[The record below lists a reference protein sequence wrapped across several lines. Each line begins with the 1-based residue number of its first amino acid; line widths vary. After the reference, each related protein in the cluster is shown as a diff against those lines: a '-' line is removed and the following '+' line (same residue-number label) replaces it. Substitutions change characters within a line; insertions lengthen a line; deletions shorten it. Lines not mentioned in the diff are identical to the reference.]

1 MSNTLFTEAIAEA
14 KLLKE
19 TAEQNAKNAIIE
31 AVTPKIRSFIEE
43 QLLNQDNTNADDA
56 DILSEV
62 AADVVNISG
71 ENDDLVE
78 LSEDA
83 LVSLLEMF
91 SGEQISADQD
101 AVKDALKE
109 SVSVLDEK
117 DRKKLSTIAN
127 KLNQNVDFFENQEIN
142 NEVQAKQESSQ
153 MPNAEVLYE
162 VDLEELASMTSSML
176 DEKQR
181 QKYGGNK
188 GDESRS
194 RRDYEDSVD
203 EGEWGG
209 NKGDESR
216 SRRDYM
222 EADHDED
229 HMEEEQKYGGNKGDE
244 SRSRRDYADEG
255 ADSDVTLQEL
265 MSQLGIDLLS
275 EDVIEIDLGD
285 AELPDDV
292 QLAARLV
299 PDEEEELELDVDVE
313 EEDVEDVDVDVE
325 DEEIDLD
332 ELVDIDEESLVAEL
346 RSLRKKINEAK
357 ELTKVKGIKNDMSDS
372 WGGKGDGKAGL
383 KGAYGGTG
391 GGKTGVD
398 GSYGG
403 GKASG
408 DVLKVTLNKLSE
420 AVKDER
426 RRNRALANKLN
437 EYRSAVETLREQ
449 LTDLNLFNA
458 KLLYVNKLL
467 QNKDVSAAQRNSVVE
482 SIDNAKSLRE
492 VKLVYRT
499 LTESFSKDKAV
510 LKESS
515 AHRVLGSSS
524 RTTGRASV
532 DSVAGEVDRWARLA
546 GIDNSEA

>member
-43 QLLNQDNTNADDA
+43 QLLNQDNNTADNA

-62 AADVVNISG
+62 ATDVVKG
-71 ENDDLVE
+71 PGGKDDLVE
-78 LSEDA
+78 LGEDA

-91 SGEQISADQD
+91 SGEEISAHQG

-117 DRKKLSTIAN
+117 DRQKLSIIAN
-127 KLNQNVDFFENQEIN
+127 KLNQNVDFFENQQIN

-153 MPNAEVLYE
+153 MPKSEVLYE

-176 DEKQR
+176 DEKNR
-181 QKYGGNK
+181 QKSGGNK

-203 EGEWGG
+203 EGDWGG
-209 NKGDESR
+209 KKGDESR
-216 SRRDYM
+216 SRRDYI
-222 EADHDED
+222 
-229 HMEEEQKYGGNKGDE
+229 EEEQEYGGNKGDE
-244 SRSRRDYADEG
+244 SRSRRDYTEEG
-255 ADSDVTLQEL
+255 TDVDVTLQEL
-265 MSQLGIDLLS
+265 MNQLGIDLLS
-275 EDVIEIDLGD
+275 EDIIEIDLGD

-299 PDEEEELELDVDVE
+299 PDEEEELELDVDV
-313 EEDVEDVDVDVE
+313 DVEDDEVEDIDVE
-325 DEEIDLD
+325 EEEEIDLD
-332 ELVDIDEESLVAEL
+332 ELVDVDEESLVAEL
-346 RSLRKKINEAK
+346 RSLRRKINEAK

-372 WGGKGDGKAGL
+372 WGGKGDGKSGL

-420 AVKDER
+420 AVKNER
-426 RRNRALANKLN
+426 RRNRALANRLN

-499 LTESFSKDKAV
+499 LTESFSKDKSV

-532 DSVAGEVDRWARLA
+532 DSVTGEVDRWARLA
-546 GIDNSEA
+546 GIDNTEA